1 MSRVLRTL
9 PFLMEDYLH
18 GVIFPKLLRHTNAK
32 LSASG
37 QDLGSEVLCGS
48 RLGFSGT
55 PNDLMPRALGN
66 KKNKNASMLGAMM
79 AACCVLSQ
87 IFGH

>member
-1 MSRVLRTL
+1 MTQVELVSRVLRTP
-9 PFLMEDYLH
+9 PFLVGYYLH

-37 QDLGSEVLCGS
+37 KDWGSEVLCGS

-55 PNDLMPRALGN
+55 PNDLMPRALGEMRLC
-66 KKNKNASMLGAMM
+66 SGR
-79 AACCVLSQ
+79 
-87 IFGH
+87 